1 MHLTKHPNPWP
12 AIALL
17 TVMLLAA
24 FVIAATHAGTP
35 P

>member
-17 TVMLLAA
+17 AIMLLAA
-24 FVIAATHAGTP
+24 FAIAASHASVL
-35 P
+35 

>member
-17 TVMLLAA
+17 AIMLLAA
-24 FVIAATHAGTP
+24 FAIAAAHTGRLP
-35 P
+35 